1 MAGLCTVAASTA
13 AVAAAAAAQQHV
25 LNFQKGVVSVVQVT
39 IPSHNSHPHLHNQ
52 NYLHSH
58 HQTHHHHHHHH
69 HRRLVCQ
76 FNGSKQFLGERF
88 SNRSSGSSRK
98 KRVLTTCV
106 VTTAVVEQ
114 GIESKPTPNSSSTL
128 KPGLD
133 TSDQSSSSSSSSD
146 QLLTSK
152 VSDPLVRRPS
162 PQPRPKVSP
171 LILDNSTNVTKK
183 WTPRLNGS
191 KPDDGSTVRQTF
203 RPANKVAGSTE
214 NSEAK
219 SPIDS
224 LGQILEKAEK
234 LQEQNDAL
242 SQKEKEKDRTYTKS
256 TWRKG
261 VGVETPPP
269 PIPTPPTNVSQA
281 FMPSPASNANKAD
294 TVRSNGSPPPATITR
309 MGGPQQKQQSEV
321 KRPELRGPPSKTP
334 PRPLPLNQEGAQAI
348 RKPVILRNVGARDQP
363 GVATRPGMNQGPSS
377 KPGTGKPTSPGAN
390 VLDAPV
396 KPGKSGAPKGKE
408 DWKKKS
414 VSSSSGEGL
423 KRRTGGKAING
434 DDGQTGTAD
443 ARRGGRKM
451 SKASRKAIRAEAAR
465 AAAPVKVDILE
476 VGKEGMSVPDLAAKL
491 AVNDA
496 EIVKTLF
503 MKGIA
508 TTVNQTLDEDT
519 IKLVCEAF
527 DVEVVEAGTLKL
539 EDMAKKTEFLDE
551 DDLDNLEVRPPVVT
565 IMGHVDHGKVRLFTF
580 FSF

>member
-1 MAGLCTVAASTA
+1 MAGLCTVAASTMA
-13 AVAAAAAAQQHV
+13 AAAAAAAAQHV
-25 LNFQKGVVSVVQVT
+25 VNFQKGVSVVQVT
-39 IPSHNSHPHLHNQ
+39 IPSQNSHPYHHNQ
-52 NYLHSH
+52 NYLHS
-58 HQTHHHHHHHH
+58 HHHHH

-133 TSDQSSSSSSSSD
+133 TSDQSSSSSD
-146 QLLTSK
+146 ELLTTK

-162 PQPRPKVSP
+162 PQPRPKLSP

-203 RPANKVAGSTE
+203 RPANKVAGASE

-269 PIPTPPTNVSQA
+269 PTPTPPTNVPQA
-281 FMPSPASNANKAD
+281 FIPSPGSNANKAD
-294 TVRSNGSPPPATITR
+294 SVRSNGSSPATITR

-363 GVATRPGMNQGPSS
+363 GVATRPGVNQGPIS

-390 VLDAPV
+390 VLDPTV
-396 KPGKSGAPKGKE
+396 KSGKSGAPKGKE

-414 VSSSSGEGL
+414 VSSSLGEGL
-423 KRRTGGKAING
+423 KRRTGGKAINA
-434 DDGQTGTAD
+434 DDGQTGTMD

-476 VGKEGMSVPDLAAKL
+476 VGKEGMSVLPFAPPAPFSSSSSSSRIWLVPSCFPIHPHLSLPSLNPKSQWHRHRAA
-491 AVNDA
+491 ARPWNS
-496 EIVKTLF
+496 
-503 MKGIA
+503 
-508 TTVNQTLDEDT
+508 
-519 IKLVCEAF
+519 
-527 DVEVVEAGTLKL
+527 
-539 EDMAKKTEFLDE
+539 
-551 DDLDNLEVRPPVVT
+551 EVR
-565 IMGHVDHGKVRLFTF
+565 GYGQED
-580 FSF
+580 